1 MVSSR
6 EHKKAALHE
15 KLQLLR
21 SITNSHAENDPSII
35 LDASKYIE
43 ELKHK
48 VQILNQDITS
58 GQSSSYQNSWP
69 VVTVEAVEK
78 GIQVNLYSE
87 KSCPGLLVFVLKVFE
102 EMSLNV
108 LEARVSCT
116 GSFHLEAFGVESEEN
131 GESLDADMVKQSILH
146 AIENWSQNSDRQ
158 NNDR

>member
-1 MVSSR
+1 MVSSK

-48 VQILNQDITS
+48 VKILNQDITS
-58 GQSSSYQNSWP
+58 GQSSSYQNPWP
-69 VVTVEAVEK
+69 EVTVEAVEK
-78 GIQVNLYSE
+78 
-87 KSCPGLLVFVLKVFE
+87 
-102 EMSLNV
+102 
-108 LEARVSCT
+108 

-146 AIENWSQNSDRQ
+146 AIENWSQN
-158 NNDR
+158 NDR